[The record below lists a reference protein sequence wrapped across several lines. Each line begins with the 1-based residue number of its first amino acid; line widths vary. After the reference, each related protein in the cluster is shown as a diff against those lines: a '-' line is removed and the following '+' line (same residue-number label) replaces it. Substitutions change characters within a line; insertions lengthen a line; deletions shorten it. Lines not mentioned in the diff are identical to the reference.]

1 MAAIDKIAPYRNKQ
15 TKGNTQKWF
24 DSEVLEKLNAR
35 DKLFKKF
42 KKSILNI
49 DRELFEKAKYEASKL
64 VTTKKQA
71 FFKEKLSETIVQPKE
86 LWESLK
92 SLGMPNKTEIS
103 NFNAIEQR
111 TTLTHDIRSI
121 SIVFKN
127 LFSNLAEPLLIKL
140 PKPSD
145 KYNLKS
151 LIQCYSS
158 FEITADFCLI
168 GTTEKQ
174 VLKIMQDI
182 KISKGAAVDKLS
194 GKFLKDGADIQAKPV
209 SALCNL
215 SVSQGV
221 FPSASK
227 VSKLKPI
234 FKKGKKTDPPNYRL
248 ASLLPVISKTT
259 EKVVHD
265 QTN

>member
-1 MAAIDKIAPYRNKQ
+1 M
-15 TKGNTQKWF
+15 
-24 DSEVLEKLNAR
+24 
-35 DKLFKKF
+35 
-42 KKSILNI
+42 
-49 DRELFEKAKYEASKL
+49 

-92 SLGMPNKTEIS
+92 SLGMPDKTEIS

-145 KYNLKS
+145 KHNLKS

-158 FEITADFCLI
+158 FEITADF
-168 GTTEKQ
+168 
-174 VLKIMQDI
+174 V
-182 KISKGAAVDKLS
+182 
-194 GKFLKDGADIQAKPV
+194 
-209 SALCNL
+209 
-215 SVSQGV
+215 
-221 FPSASK
+221 
-227 VSKLKPI
+227 
-234 FKKGKKTDPPNYRL
+234 
-248 ASLLPVISKTT
+248 
-259 EKVVHD
+259 
-265 QTN
+265 